1 MLPLGA
7 LLAQLTPGMLEPLPF
22 STCVLMSREL
32 LAVPGVLVLLSLL
45 QPELISLPA
54 EQINAS
60 CVVGLLSLL
69 PLVSSPLELLP
80 ATGVLA
86 SPPFVRGIVIDTP
99 ITLLVALSNSG
110 KGRLIAAAC
119 ESSSSQ
125 CTRKSIA
132 RDSGGM
138 LVLLN
143 QTSMASACN

>member
-1 MLPLGA
+1 MPQLALPLGA
-7 LLAQLTPGMLEPLPF
+7 LLAQLTAGMLEPLPF

-69 PLVSSPLELLP
+69 PLVSSSLELLP

-99 ITLLVALSNSG
+99 IALWSRS
-110 KGRLIAAAC
+110 A
-119 ESSSSQ
+119 
-125 CTRKSIA
+125 TRA
-132 RDSGGM
+132 RDVSS
-138 LVLLN
+138 LLLAN
-143 QTSMASACN
+143 RAAVDVRGRASQGTRVESWFFSTK